1 VSGFLVLWDVDYT
14 LVNTS
19 GVGIEL
25 YRLAFADLYG
35 TRLPPAAEAAN
46 MAGRTDRAIAIEV
59 LGLAGIADPVGQV
72 ARFEATLTRL
82 APRLADLV
90 AATGIA
96 LPGAADAL
104 AALAAAGQPARLA
117 ANRSGVLTGSAAAGA
132 DPADTGPAGAGT
144 ACAGAA
150 GTGPAGTGTARAG
163 TAGAA
168 RAGTACPDRAPLVRQ
183 SLLTGNVRA
192 LAEVKLGP
200 LHLTTHLDL
209 DVGAYGNESAIRA
222 DLVGLARQRAT
233 AAYGAEFG
241 GEATV
246 LVGDTPLDV
255 AAALAAGARAV
266 GVATGRYS
274 MADLAQAGAHV
285 VLPDLAD
292 TERVVAAVLP
302 DRAPGYQPRPA

>member
-1 VSGFLVLWDVDYT
+1 MRRRGRHRP
-14 LVNTS
+14 
-19 GVGIEL
+19 G
-25 YRLAFADLYG
+25 RHRYG
-35 TRLPPAAEAAN
+35 TRRY
-46 MAGRTDRAIAIEV
+46 GRR
-59 LGLAGIADPVGQV
+59 G
-72 ARFEATLTRL
+72 TR
-82 APRLADLV
+82 
-90 AATGIA
+90 GY
-96 LPGAADAL
+96 G
-104 AALAAAGQPARLA
+104 
-117 ANRSGVLTGSAAAGA
+117 
-132 DPADTGPAGAGT
+132 
-144 ACAGAA
+144 
-150 GTGPAGTGTARAG
+150 
-163 TAGAA
+163 
-168 RAGTACPDRAPLVRQ
+168 
-183 SLLTGNVRA
+183 
-192 LAEVKLGP
+192 
-200 LHLTTHLDL
+200 LDL